1 MNPWS
6 RRHCR
11 LTPAA
16 RRQLFLG
23 LVQLEA
29 REAPTG
35 GFEPIDGVGNNVTHK
50 TWGSTGTDLI
60 RVSPV
65 AYADGISTPSLPNAP
80 SARAVSNM
88 LNDQTDPANPAQD
101 YDVLNKQNL
110 TDFGYVFGQFMDHDM
125 DLTPDG
131 GASMPIAVPPGDPI
145 GPNSLPFTRS
155 QFDPA
160 TGTGKANPRQQI
172 NADTSYLD
180 LSQVYGSDA
189 GTADALRT
197 HVGGQLKTSG
207 GNMLPLNN
215 TTYFTA
221 QQLATINKAVGGMA
235 NAGPAP
241 TSALAVTGD
250 TRGNENVE
258 LTALQTLFLRNH
270 NRIAAQLQTAHP
282 SWSDEQL
289 YQEAR
294 KINIAQ
300 YQSIIYNE
308 WIPSVLGGKALTA
321 YKGYNPNVNAA
332 ISSEFSTVGF
342 RFGHSLLDNDIE
354 RHQNNGTDLNIA
366 GGSDISLAE
375 DFFDPYM
382 LNPSGLTDPYTGLTS
397 TDIGPVLKADADGI
411 SQETD
416 LLAVRNVRDLLFGNG
431 GGGEDLMARDVQRA
445 RDHGLPDYNT
455 MRAAY
460 GLPVVTSFSQISS
473 DPAVQQKFAQTFSDV
488 NHIDA
493 FEGGLAEDHVAGSDV
508 GPLFQAIMADQ
519 FSRLRAGDRFFY
531 LNENWTQEESRV
543 FGQANTLAKVI
554 EANTNITNLQ
564 SNVFVFSATI
574 SGTAS
579 VPGRPVRGH
588 ASPPTPVAGATVQLI
603 DDNNVVI
610 ASVVTD
616 AQGRYRFDQST
627 GMSSTGSYTVRLVA
641 PSGYTV
647 VSRDLVTDLIS
658 RGNDNDAINF
668 TLTGGSSHFMTDSL
682 TSDAVDNVGDALP
695 DAGRKGVLG

>member
-1 MNPWS
+1 MNPSS
-6 RRHCR
+6 RRLGR
-11 LTPAA
+11 LGPTA
-16 RRQLFLG
+16 RRQFFLS
-23 LVQLEA
+23 LIQLES

-35 GFEPIDGVGNNVTHK
+35 GFEPIDGVGNNLTHT
-50 TWGSTGTDLI
+50 TWGSAGTDLI
-60 RVSPV
+60 RASP
-65 AYADGISTPSLPNAP
+65 ASYADGISSPSLPNAP
-80 SARAVSNM
+80 SARVVSDM
-88 LNDQTDPANPAQD
+88 LNNQADPTTGQD
-101 YDVLNKQNL
+101 VDVLNKQNL

-131 GASMPIAVPPGDPI
+131 GASMPITVPPGDPI

-155 QFDPA
+155 EFDPA
-160 TGTGKANPRQQI
+160 TGTSTSNPRQQV
-172 NADTSYLD
+172 NAITSYFD

-197 HVGGQLKTSG
+197 HVGGQLKTSP

-221 QQLATINKAVGGMA
+221 YQLATINKAVGGMA
-235 NAGPAP
+235 NNGPAP
-241 TSALAVTGD
+241 QSSLFVTGD

-270 NRIAAQLQTAHP
+270 NRIAGQLQTEHP

-308 WIPSVLGGKALTA
+308 WIPSVLGAKALSA
-321 YKGYNPNVNAA
+321 YKGYNPNVDAA

-354 RHQNNGTDLNIA
+354 RHQNNGTDINVP
-366 GGSDISLAE
+366 GGADISLAQ

-382 LNPSGLTDPYTGLTS
+382 LNPAGLTDPYTGLTS

-411 SQETD
+411 SQEND
-416 LLAVRNVRDLLFGNG
+416 LVAVQDVRSLLFGNG

-455 MRAAY
+455 MRTAY
-460 GLPVVTSFSQISS
+460 GLPKVTDFSQITS
-473 DPAVQQKFAQTFSDV
+473 DNKVQQELKNVYGDV

-508 GPLFQAIMADQ
+508 GPLFQAIMVDQ

-531 LNENWTQEESRV
+531 LNESWTADEARMVQ
-543 FGQANTLAKVI
+543 QTNTLAKVI
-554 EANTNITNLQ
+554 QANTNITNLQ
-564 SNVFVFSATI
+564 ANVFVFSATI
-574 SGTAS
+574 SGTATA
-579 VPGRPVRGH
+579 PGKAVRGH
-588 ASPPTPVAGATVQLI
+588 PSPSRPVAGATVQLL

-616 AQGRYRFDQST
+616 SQGHYRFDQKS
-627 GMSSTGSYTVRLVA
+627 GMSATGVYTVKLIA
-641 PSGYTV
+641 PGAYTMT
-647 VSRDLVTDLIS
+647 SRDPVTDLVS
-658 RGNDNDAINF
+658 RGNENDTVNF
-668 TLTGGSSHFMTDSL
+668 TLSGDHVRPTADTLNSDSIDRAFDGLPGSGH
-682 TSDAVDNVGDALP
+682 
-695 DAGRKGVLG
+695 KGSVL